1 MKKQT
6 YIQPTMQVVTLHAN
20 QSILTGSSL
29 GINNNETPFQFS
41 RELDFEEDPLLEL
54 LQ

>member
-20 QSILTGSSL
+20 QSILASSSL
-29 GINNNETPFQFS
+29 VINNDGTPIQFS